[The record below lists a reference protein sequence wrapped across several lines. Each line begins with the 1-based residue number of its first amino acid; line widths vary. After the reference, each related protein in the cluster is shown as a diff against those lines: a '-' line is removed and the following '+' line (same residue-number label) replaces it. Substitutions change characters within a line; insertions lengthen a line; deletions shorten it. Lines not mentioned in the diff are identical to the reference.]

1 MNAREKEVAPASGEM
16 RVLMLPATR
25 ADGIAV
31 DNLLSGCDIQCDVV
45 DSMSSLCQAIAASA
59 GVVLISDE
67 HLQTEP
73 TVLIGLLGHQEVW
86 SDLPVLVLTTAGRQ
100 SPELERALGRLGN
113 VSLIGRPVQV
123 LSFISLIRS
132 SLRARRRQYQVREYL
147 AEQREAQRQIRA
159 AEQRYRLLIEN
170 VSDYAIFMLDLDG
183 RVASWNSGAQQLL
196 GYSQEEIVGRSC
208 EVLFSEEDRASG
220 VFEQELEAARTSGR
234 ATSAGWRVRR
244 NGERLFVEGI
254 LSAVRD
260 EQGHLH
266 AYAKFMRDVTE
277 RQRTHLERELLL
289 ESERAARSEAER
301 AGHMKDEFL
310 ATLGHELR
318 TPLNAVLGWSQIL
331 RRSKNLPREVLEGL
345 AIIERNGRSQAQIIE
360 DLLDMS
366 AIVSGKI
373 HLEIQRVDLGAVIE
387 ATIGSIRPA
396 AEAKEI
402 RLQVVLDPHVP
413 AVNGDPGRLQQVF
426 WNLLTNAVKFTPKA
440 GLVTVT
446 LARAK
451 SHLEVRVADDGEGID
466 PDFLPH
472 VFDRF
477 RQADASSTR
486 RYGGLGLGLSIVKQL
501 VELHGGSVGVESA
514 GAGQGAS
521 FRVIFPLA
529 AASFHPR
536 VSEPRRGYSEP
547 GSASGI
553 GIDTVRPDL
562 RGVDV
567 LVVDDDMDARAL
579 VRRLLTD
586 CNAQVRMAGSA
597 AEALEQIQLAM
608 PEVLISDIGMPGEDG
623 YSLIRRIRALEG
635 PKAHIPAIALT
646 AYARA
651 EDRVKV
657 LQAGYDRHLAKPV
670 EPSGLLRMVV
680 SLLGR
685 LDVRR
690 LGP

>member
-1 MNAREKEVAPASGEM
+1 MNAREKEVAPASCEM
-16 RVLMLPATR
+16 RVLMLPATG

-31 DNLLSGCDIQCDVV
+31 TNALSECDIQCDVV
-45 DSMSSLCQAIAASA
+45 DSMSSLCRAIADSA
-59 GVVLISDE
+59 GIVLISDE
-67 HLQTEP
+67 HLLTEP
-73 TVLIGLLGHQEVW
+73 VALIGLLGQQEVW
-86 SDLPVLVLTTAGRQ
+86 SDLPILVLTAAGHQ
-100 SPELERALGRLGN
+100 SAELERALGRLGN

-123 LSFISLIRS
+123 LSLVSLVRS

-159 AEQRYRLLIEN
+159 GEQRYRLLIEN

-196 GYSQEEIVGRSC
+196 GYSHEQIVGRPC
-208 EVLFSEEDRASG
+208 DVLFSEEDRDNG
-220 VFEQELEAARTSGR
+220 IFERELRAARTSGR

-244 NGERLFVEGI
+244 NGARLFVEGI

-260 EQGHLH
+260 EQGQLRG
-266 AYAKFMRDVTE
+266 YAKFMRDVTE
-277 RQRTHLERELLL
+277 RQRTHLERERLL

-301 AGHMKDEFL
+301 AGYMKDEFL

-331 RRSKNLPREVLEGL
+331 RRLKNLPREVLEGL

-373 HLEIQRVDLGAVIE
+373 HLEIQRVDLGAVID
-387 ATIGSIRPA
+387 ATMSSIRPA

-402 RLQVVLDPHVP
+402 RLQLVLDPQVP

-440 GLVTVT
+440 GLVAVT
-446 LARAK
+446 LARVK
-451 SHLEVRVADDGEGID
+451 SHVEVRVADDGEGID
-466 PDFLPH
+466 PTFLPH

-501 VELHGGSVGVESA
+501 VELHGGRIGVESEGVGR
-514 GAGQGAS
+514 GAT
-521 FRVIFPLA
+521 FRVVLPLPA
-529 AASFHPR
+529 TSLHPR
-536 VSEPRRGYSEP
+536 ASEPRREHSDP
-547 GSASGI
+547 GSESGT
-553 GIDTVRPDL
+553 GIDTARPDL
-562 RGVDV
+562 HGADV
-567 LVVDDDMDARAL
+567 LVVDDDTDARSL

-586 CNAQVRMAGSA
+586 CNAVVRIAGSA
-597 AEALEQIQLAM
+597 AEALEQIQLVT
-608 PEVLISDIGMPGEDG
+608 PDVLISDIGMPGEDG
-623 YSLIRRIRALEG
+623 YSLIQRIRALQG
-635 PKAHIPAIALT
+635 RKARIPAIALT

-657 LQAGYDRHLAKPV
+657 LQAGYERHLAKPV
-670 EPSGLLRMVV
+670 EPSGLLKIVV
-680 SLLGR
+680 SLLEGS
-685 LDVRR
+685 DEEVK
-690 LGP
+690 